1 MWDHPR
7 SRGVYRRW
15 RRGQGGGPGSSPL
28 ARGLHDVEACG
39 RPGGGIIP
47 ARAGFTSS
55 SPTPT
60 RPPSGSSPLARG
72 LLTAAPPRE
81 PVRGIIPARAGFTIP
96 LPRPPPRSA
105 DHPRSRG
112 VYSRLCV
119 LHRRRDG
126 SSPLARGLRSPRR
139 ASARPGGII
148 PARAGFTR
156 SPTTGRRSAPDHPR
170 SRGVYDRAMI
180 HAPDVGGSSPLA
192 RGLRSTRRRRLA
204 AAGIIPARAGFT
216 RVGRRP
222 GAVEQDHP
230 RSRGVY
236 RFLAVTDV
244 EGLGSSPLARG
255 LRSATQRPA
264 ARRRIIPARAGFTA
278 SATWWWRSRTDHPRS
293 RGVYQIRGRTEILR
307 QGSSPLARGL
317 RWRPCLAASRV
328 GIIPARAGFTGF
340 PSHHR
345 TRPWDHPRS
354 RGVYVEHLCE
364 VAAPAGIIPARAGFT
379 RRSTSPATA
388 LTDHPRSRGVYP
400 PSTRCGRWRTGSSPL
415 ARGLQ
420 EVADSVAAVGGIIPA
435 RAGFTDLPHQFRGTH
450 WDHPRS
456 RGVYGG
462 AGRRRS
468 RAGGSSPLARGLL
481 AGPQPGRSGRG
492 IIPARA
498 GFTPAL
504 RRSLRPPPDHPR
516 SRGVY

>member
-1 MWDHPR
+1 MDRAHGIIPARAGFTIPLPRPPPRSADHPRSRGVYGHSHQRCACGAGSSPLARGLPQQGALAQPAQRIIPARAGFTSSRRVSRFVLWDHPR

-81 PVRGIIPARAGFTIP
+81 PVRGIIPARAGFTTH
-96 LPRPPPRSA
+96 RSA
-105 DHPRSRG
+105 SDPHPRDHPRSRG

-126 SSPLARGLRSPRR
+126 SSPLARGLPV
-139 ASARPGGII
+139 SAAGPAPWSRII
-148 PARAGFTR
+148 PARAGFTHR
-156 SPTTGRRSAPDHPR
+156 ESDLRRDQP
-170 SRGVYDRAMI
+170 
-180 HAPDVGGSSPLA
+180 
-192 RGLRSTRRRRLA
+192 
-204 AAGIIPARAGFT
+204 
-216 RVGRRP
+216 
-222 GAVEQDHP
+222 DHP

-293 RGVYQIRGRTEILR
+293 RGVYGGGRVWRRRGW
-307 QGSSPLARGL
+307 GSSPLARGL
-317 RWRPCLAASRV
+317 PGFHHTIGPDP
-328 GIIPARAGFTGF
+328 GIIPARAGFTWSTCARS
-340 PSHHR
+340 PR
-345 TRPWDHPRS
+345 RP
-354 RGVYVEHLCE
+354 
-364 VAAPAGIIPARAGFT
+364 
-379 RRSTSPATA
+379 
-388 LTDHPRSRGVYP
+388 
-400 PSTRCGRWRTGSSPL
+400 GSSPL
-415 ARGLQ
+415 ARGL
-420 EVADSVAAVGGIIPA
+420 P
-435 RAGFTDLPHQFRGTH
+435 
-450 WDHPRS
+450 
-456 RGVYGG
+456 
-462 AGRRRS
+462 
-468 RAGGSSPLARGLL
+468 
-481 AGPQPGRSGRG
+481 GPDRGRG
-492 IIPARA
+492 E
-498 GFTPAL
+498 
-504 RRSLRPPPDHPR
+504 
-516 SRGVY
+516 